1 MKLTIKK
8 LSRENTP
15 EIMRESR
22 YRYMGQSGEQMSF
35 VRALD
40 QNSYPRFHVYLQE
53 NKSKKEVYLTLHLD
67 QKGMSYKG
75 STAHS
80 GDYDGE
86 LLKQE
91 AERLKGLFEKA

>member
-1 MKLTIKK
+1 MKITIKK

-15 EIMRESR
+15 EIMRECR

-40 QNSYPRFHVYLQE
+40 QNPYPRFHVYLKE
-53 NKSKKEVYLTLHLD
+53 NRSKKEVYVTLHLD

-80 GDYDGE
+80 GDYDGD
-86 LLKQE
+86 LLTEE
-91 AERLKGLFEKA
+91 AERLKGFFEKV